1 MPTLYDLST
10 AYATL
15 LDCYDAAED
24 DETRSCV
31 LDEIAGLQGDISDK
45 AEAYARIMRNKQ
57 AEADALKAE
66 ADRLTAK
73 RKAAENCVERLKG
86 ALLDAMRLAQT
97 DTIPTTIGKW
107 RIQKNPYSCE
117 VTDPDLVP
125 AEFRTPQPDKIER
138 MELLKHFKET
148 GECFP
153 GVEFKQTES
162 IRFR

>member
-15 LDCYDAAED
+15 LDQYDATED
-24 DETRSCV
+24 EETRTLI
-31 LDEIAGLQGDISDK
+31 LDEIADMQGDISEK

-66 ADRLTAK
+66 VDRLNAK
-73 RKAAENCVERLKG
+73 RKAAENCVDRLKG
-86 ALLDAMRLAQT
+86 ALLDAMQIAET

-117 VTDPDLVP
+117 VVNPDEVP
-125 AEFRTPQPDKIER
+125 AEYRTPQPDKIER
-138 MELLKHFKET
+138 QEMLKHYKET
-148 GECFP
+148 GEIIP
-153 GVEFKQTES
+153 GVEFKQTVG